1 MGQQPVSTLY
11 DRTIRKPSA
20 RVVHDP
26 ILQQRWSWLFQ
37 PYLRIAGHGWQ
48 PVIPGSLT
56 VDGCNTSKPTGR
68 CSTAH
73 AASLCMFTMA
83 DVNLSY
89 ISQAH

>member
-1 MGQQPVSTLY
+1 MELAFLAVPP
-11 DRTIRKPSA
+11 DRRPRLAT
-20 RVVHDP
+20 H
-26 ILQQRWSWLFQ
+26 
-37 PYLRIAGHGWQ
+37 H
-48 PVIPGSLT
+48 PGSLT